1 MQPSSR
7 SLPYPIRRRSLVY
20 TSETTGLL
28 FKGSYQIDDDDDDD
42 DGNDDQ
48 IEEIEVVL
56 RVFCFSLK
64 PTFLISTYCT
74 EHSM

>member
-28 FKGSYQIDDDDDDD
+28 LKGSYQIDDDDDDD
-42 DGNDDQ
+42 DDQ

-64 PTFLISTYCT
+64 LTFLISTYCT